1 MKPRTKLERQLAE
14 WSAKLPPLTKAQR
27 KYAYGLFDK
36 VGYYWK
42 SGKVWCQCCGLVEY
56 RLMPELAVSLELD
69 DEVCPECG
77 ANLRLRHWSEAKKN
91 YSEAKYFSTVRA
103 YGDWMVVRTFEVMRH
118 NQLGKPT
125 KYEAHEIYQNWVSPE
140 GREFILGKRYT
151 RSPFHLLWDY
161 DSPMDIKHHN
171 HNASGYYE
179 MEDLFDTS
187 GNYYYPRATVTPLL
201 KRNGWDARILK
212 MRVSLPDAIRQL
224 LKNPVAETI
233 AKRGQW
239 EVFRWMMK
247 RGNYQVPYL
256 YALNI
261 CHRHGYTIRDASM
274 WFDYMDLLL
283 YFNLD
288 THNPKYVCPENL
300 IAEHDKLE
308 RRKSKAEARR
318 KLVEKQKEIASAEKA
333 YRKAKAR
340 FLGILITD
348 GQLEI
353 RPIPTVKDVFEE
365 GQAMH
370 HCVYTNDYYK
380 RADCLLLSA
389 RLDGERVETVE
400 VSLRTFD
407 IVQSRGVCNKNT
419 EYHERIVRLV
429 KENMNLIKQAI

>member
-1 MKPRTKLERQLAE
+1 MAE
-14 WSAKLPPLTKAQR
+14 WSVKLSPLTKAQL

-42 SGKVWCQCCGLVEY
+42 SGKVWCQCCGHMEY
-56 RLMPELAVSLELD
+56 RLLPELAVSMELD
-69 DEVCPECG
+69 DELCPECG
-77 ANLRLRHWSEAKKN
+77 ANLRLRHWKEGKKN
-91 YSEAKYFSTVRA
+91 NSESKYVSTVRT
-103 YGDWMVVRTFEVMRH
+103 YRDWMVVRTFEVMRH
-118 NQLGKPT
+118 NQPGKPT
-125 KYEAHEIYQNWVSPE
+125 QYEAHEIYQNWVSPE
-140 GREFILGKRYT
+140 GRELITGKRYT

-161 DSPMDIKHHN
+161 YSPMDIKHHN
-171 HNASGYYE
+171 ANASGYYA
-179 MEDLFDTS
+179 MEDMFNTS
-187 GNYYYPRATVTPLL
+187 GNYFYPRATITPLL
-201 KRNGWDARILK
+201 KRNGWDPCILK
-212 MRVSLPDAIRQL
+212 MGISVPDAIRQL

-247 RGNYQVPYL
+247 RGDYQMPYL

-261 CHRHGYTIRDASM
+261 CHRHGYIIRDASM
-274 WFDYMDLLL
+274 WLDYMDLLS

-288 THNPKYVCPENL
+288 THNSKYVCPENL
-300 IAEHDKLE
+300 IAEHDKLV

-370 HCVYTNDYYK
+370 HCVYTNAYYK

-429 KENMNLIKQAI
+429 KENMNLIRQAI